1 LKPDIRSSSPRA
13 SWFIAGIVVALAATI
28 VLVAMVMRPPA
39 SDLLHLVTIFAISAG
54 ISAVVGFVAQ
64 RLGWWRRL
72 PSLRSSLTLGYVI
85 AAGLTMINV
94 WLAARLMFLSSHDLT
109 LASLLLFFAG
119 GISVSFG
126 FLVSNAITHAL
137 GSLVIAASQ
146 LSEGDFAVRVPVDGR
161 DEVAQ
166 LGVAFNAM
174 AERLQEAAAEARRLD
189 AARRDFVAWA
199 SHDLRTPLSSLMVMI
214 QAIDDGV
221 VTDPATVSRYLKQSR
236 AEIRRMGELIDALFQ
251 LSKLDTGQITL
262 QMEQS
267 SLSDL
272 ISDTLEAFGAR
283 ARAQGVSLCGTVSA
297 DLDPVWMSP
306 QEIGRVLQNLVD
318 NALRYTPE
326 GGEVRVQAECDGTTV
341 VVSVANTGPG
351 IPAQD
356 LPHIFDRFYRGE
368 PSRTREGFDRGGAG
382 LGLAIA
388 KGMVEA
394 HGGVIW
400 AESSPGKGSTFRF
413 RMARVPGAR
422 NEPAPAT

>member
-1 LKPDIRSSSPRA
+1 VRSPSSRA
-13 SWFIAGIVVALAATI
+13 GLFIAGIVLALAATI
-28 VLVAMVMRPPA
+28 VLVAMVMRPAA
-39 SDLLHLVTIFAISAG
+39 SDLFHLVVIFAVSAG
-54 ISAVVGFVAQ
+54 ISTIVGFVAQ
-64 RLGWWRRL
+64 RLGWWRSF
-72 PSLRSSLTLGYVI
+72 PSLRSSLTMGYVI

-94 WLAARLMFLSSHDLT
+94 WLAARLMFLSPHDLT

-137 GSLVIAASQ
+137 GSLVDAASQ
-146 LSEGDFAVRVPVDGR
+146 LSEGDFAVRVPVEGR

-174 AERLQEAAAEARRLD
+174 AERLQKADEESRRLD

-221 VTDPATVSRYLKQSR
+221 VNDPTTVNRYLRQSR
-236 AEIRRMGELIDALFQ
+236 AEIQRMGELIDALFQ
-251 LSKLDTGQITL
+251 LSKLDTGQLTL
-262 QMEQS
+262 QMEPS

-283 ARAQGVSLCGTVSA
+283 ARAQGVSLSGTVSE

-306 QEIGRVLQNLVD
+306 QEIGRVLQNLLD
-318 NALRYTPE
+318 NALRYTPA
-326 GGEVRVQAECDGTTV
+326 GGQVRVQAECDGSNV
-341 VVSVANTGPG
+341 VVSVADDGVG
-351 IPAQD
+351 IQAED
-356 LPHIFDRFYRGE
+356 LPRVFDRFYRGE
-368 PSRTREGFDRGGAG
+368 QSRTRDGFDRGGAG

-394 HGGVIW
+394 HGGKIW
-400 AESSPGKGSTFRF
+400 AESSPGEGTTFLF
-413 RMARVPGAR
+413 RMARTRGVTG
-422 NEPAPAT
+422 EPASVA

>member
-1 LKPDIRSSSPRA
+1 MRSASPRA
-13 SWFIAGIVVALAATI
+13 GLFIVGIFIALAATI

-39 SDLLHLVTIFAISAG
+39 SDLLHLAVIFVVSAG

-64 RLGWWRRL
+64 RLGWWRSF
-72 PSLRSSLTLGYVI
+72 PSLRSSLTMGYVI

-94 WLAARLMFLSSHDLT
+94 WLAARLMFLSPHDLT

-137 GSLVIAASQ
+137 GSLVVAASD
-146 LSEGDFAVRVPVDGR
+146 LSEGDFAVRVPVEGH

-166 LGVAFNAM
+166 LGLAFNAM
-174 AERLQEAAAEARRLD
+174 AERLQEADEEARRLD
-189 AARRDFVAWA
+189 SARRDFVAWA

-221 VTDPATVSRYLKQSR
+221 VTDPTTVSRYLRQSR
-236 AEIRRMGELIDALFQ
+236 AEIQRMGELIDALFQ
-251 LSKLDTGQITL
+251 LSKLDTGQLTL
-262 QMEQS
+262 QMEPS

-283 ARAQGVSLCGTVSA
+283 ARAQGISLSGTVGD

-306 QEIGRVLQNLVD
+306 QEIGRVLQNLLD
-318 NALRYTPE
+318 NALRYTPA
-326 GGEVRVQAECDGTTV
+326 GGQVRVQAECDGASV
-341 VVSVANTGPG
+341 VVSVADNGVG
-351 IPAQD
+351 IQAED
-356 LPHIFDRFYRGE
+356 LPHVFDRFYRGE
-368 PSRTREGFDRGGAG
+368 HSRTREGFDRGGAG

-394 HGGVIW
+394 HGGMIW
-400 AESSPGKGSTFRF
+400 AESSPGEGTIFRF
-413 RMARVPGAR
+413 RMDRMPGALGK
-422 NEPAPAT
+422 PAPAR